1 MAIACRDRAG
11 SAAGPGVRRA
21 LTLSEQPSTE
31 LGAAGARPER
41 GESAD
46 GDTTARRDR
55 RGARVVIGRM
65 HVA

>member
-1 MAIACRDRAG
+1 MHVAFVRAPQQVPG
-11 SAAGPGVRRA
+11 LDERSRSA
-21 LTLSEQPSTE
+21 STE